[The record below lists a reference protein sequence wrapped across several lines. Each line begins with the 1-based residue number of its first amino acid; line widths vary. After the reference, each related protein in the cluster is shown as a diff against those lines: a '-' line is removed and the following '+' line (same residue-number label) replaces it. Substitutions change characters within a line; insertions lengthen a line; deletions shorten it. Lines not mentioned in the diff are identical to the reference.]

1 LIPLVIDKASARH
14 NDKAITKPA

>member
-1 LIPLVIDKASARH
+1 VIDKASARH